1 MPESPSQ
8 APRSLPVGL
17 LLLLPIAVILYLLML
32 GNAVQ
37 QPDGG
42 GESRIE
48 AAYEALF
55 VTAGLWIV
63 LGILLIVAG
72 ITGSMPRWAALLA
85 VILVP
90 MAAIACF
97 TALDM
102 GSRHMEWAVVIAAL
116 LPALVVFYA
125 LWARLPRLHAAL
137 RAEPVSVAVWAAI
150 FFVSAV
156 TFVLAA

>member
-1 MPESPSQ
+1 M
-8 APRSLPVGL
+8 
-17 LLLLPIAVILYLLML
+17 LLLLPIALALYVLML
-32 GNAVQ
+32 INAVQ

-42 GESRIE
+42 GESRIA

-63 LGILLIVAG
+63 LAILLIVVG
-72 ITGSMPRWAALLA
+72 ITGAMPRWAGMIA
-85 VILVP
+85 VVLVP

-102 GSRHMEWAVVIAAL
+102 TSRHMEWAVAIAAV
-116 LPALVVFYA
+116 LPALVIFYA

-137 RAEPVSVAVWAAI
+137 RAEAVSVAVWAAI
-150 FFVSAV
+150 FFVSAA
-156 TFVLAA
+156 TFALAG